1 MVSLMNIIQVYGNI
15 YRHADVY
22 HVGNSNADRG
32 LGKTFPGPSP
42 RTARASKYFL
52 SGRMG
57 LIQIVYRLP
66 PLHSTYVYGVHIL
79 PMRPL
84 MICAV

>member
-32 LGKTFPGPSP
+32 LGKTFPRPSP
-42 RTARASKYFL
+42 SL
-52 SGRMG
+52 H
-57 LIQIVYRLP
+57 RLP
-66 PLHSTYVYGVHIL
+66 NMFYQGGWV
-79 PMRPL
+79 
-84 MICAV
+84 